1 MDSVSQLVLGAAV
14 AAACV
19 PARHRRKALLLGAA
33 LGTLPDL
40 DVLIDYGDAVS
51 NMTFHR
57 GFSHSLFV
65 LPIVALLLWAALRR
79 VWAPVRESQARW
91 WWAIVLPLVTHPLL
105 DAFTV
110 YGTQLFWPLTTPP
123 VMGGSLFI
131 IDPLYTV
138 PLLVAVLVAAY
149 AGEARRGGVAVMVG
163 LVLSTGY
170 ASWSLVAQQRVDA
183 IAAESLRGTPH
194 AEAPRL
200 VVAMP
205 FTTLA
210 WRVVVLTPEGY
221 LEGERSL
228 VADGGPI
235 DFIAHRFDR
244 HLLEE
249 AGDLWAVQRLLWFSH
264 GFQRADVVDGEL
276 RLADLRMGQHPTF
289 FFTHAVARREGGDW
303 GPADNRQIEQP
314 RVREGQLAGLWRRV
328 WLGEPIPGTPFAERA
343 AARAQAA
350 EAKSGA
356 TPAINASK

>member
-19 PARHRRKALLLGAA
+19 PARHRRKALLVGAA

-65 LPIVALLLWAALRR
+65 LPLVAWVLWTALRR
-79 VWAPVRESQARW
+79 RWAPVREAPRAW

-110 YGTQLFWPLTTPP
+110 YGTQLFWPLATPP

-131 IDPLYTV
+131 IDPLYTLPV
-138 PLLVAVLVAAY
+138 LVGVLVAAF
-149 AGEARRGGVAVMVG
+149 AGEARRGGTAVALG
-163 LVLSTGY
+163 LALSTGY
-170 ASWSLVAQQRVDA
+170 AGWSLVAQQRVDA
-183 IAAESLRGTPH
+183 IAADSLRDTPH

-228 VADGGPI
+228 VADRGPI
-235 DFIAHRFDR
+235 DFVEHRFDR
-244 HLLEE
+244 RLLGE
-249 AGDLWAVQRLLWFSH
+249 AGGLWAVQRLLWFSQ

-289 FFTHAVARREGGDW
+289 FFTHVVGRRENGTW
-303 GPADNRQIEQP
+303 VSADNRQIEQP

-328 WLGEPIPGTPFAERA
+328 WFGEPIPGTPFAERA
-343 AARAQAA
+343 VARAQAA

-356 TPAINASK
+356 TPATSASK

>member
-65 LPIVALLLWAALRR
+65 LPVVALLLWAALRR
-79 VWAPVRESQARW
+79 VWAPVREAPARW

-138 PLLVAVLVAAY
+138 PLLVAVLVAAL
-149 AGEARRGGVAVMVG
+149 AGEVRRGGVAVMVG

-170 ASWSLVAQQRVDA
+170 AGWSLVAQQRVDA

-244 HLLEE
+244 RLLEE

-276 RLADLRMGQHPTF
+276 RLGDLRMGQHPTF
-289 FFTHAVARREGGDW
+289 FFTHVVGRREGGAW

-328 WLGEPIPGTPFAERA
+328 WSGEPIPGTPFAERA

>member
-19 PARHRRKALLLGAA
+19 PARHRRKALLVGAA

-40 DVLIDYGDAVS
+40 DVFIDYGDGVS

-57 GFSHSLFV
+57 GFTHSLFV
-65 LPIVALLLWAALRR
+65 LLPFALLSWAALRR
-79 VWAPVRESQARW
+79 VWAPVREAPGAW
-91 WWAIVLPLVTHPLL
+91 LAAIVLALGTHPLL
-105 DAFTV
+105 DSLTV
-110 YGTQLFWPLTTPP
+110 YGTQLFWPLAAPP

-131 IDPLYTV
+131 IDPLYTL
-138 PLLVAVLVAAY
+138 PLLVAVLVAAF
-149 AGEARRGGVAVMVG
+149 AGESRRAGTAVALG
-163 LVLSTGY
+163 LALSTGY
-170 ASWSLVAQQRVDA
+170 AGWSLVAQRHVDA
-183 IAAESLRGTPH
+183 IAADSLRGTPH
-194 AEAPRL
+194 VDAPRL

-210 WRVVVLTPEGY
+210 WRIVVLTPEGY

-228 VADGGPI
+228 VADDGPI
-235 DFIAHRFDR
+235 AFIEHRFER
-244 HLLEE
+244 RLLDE
-249 AGDLWAVQRLLWFSH
+249 AGGLWAVQRLLWFSH

-276 RLADLRMGQHPTF
+276 RLGDLRMGQHPTF
-289 FFTHAVARREGGDW
+289 FFTHAVARREGGAW
-303 GPADNRQIEQP
+303 VPADNRQIEQP

-328 WLGEPIPGTPFAERA
+328 WFGEPIPGTPFAERA
-343 AARAQAA
+343 AARVQAA

>member
-65 LPIVALLLWAALRR
+65 LPVVALLLWAAVRR
-79 VWAPVRESQARW
+79 VWTPVREAPARW

-138 PLLVAVLVAAY
+138 PLLVAVLVAAF
-149 AGEARRGGVAVMVG
+149 AGEARRGASALMLG

-170 ASWSLVAQQRVDA
+170 AGWSLVAQQRVDA
-183 IAAESLRGTPH
+183 LAAESLRGTPH

-244 HLLEE
+244 RLLEE

-289 FFTHAVARREGGDW
+289 FFTHVVGRREGGAW
-303 GPADNRQIEQP
+303 VPADNRQIEQP

-328 WLGEPIPGTPFAERA
+328 WFGEPVPGTPFAERA

-350 EAKSGA
+350 DAKSGA

>member
-65 LPIVALLLWAALRR
+65 LPVVALLLWVVHRH
-79 VWAPVRESQARW
+79 VWAPVREAPARW

-138 PLLVAVLVAAY
+138 PLLVAVLVAAL

-170 ASWSLVAQQRVDA
+170 AGWSLVAQQRVDA

-244 HLLEE
+244 RLLEE

-289 FFTHAVARREGGDW
+289 FFTHVVGRREGGAW

-328 WLGEPIPGTPFAERA
+328 WSGEPIPGTPFAEHA